1 MVYNKEAFIG
11 VDVAKARNA
20 IAIAEVRETARCVVA
35 RQWRHHVDDDMRPRW
50 PSNRASFQRRPVI
63 VGCRQLKPWEA

>member
-20 IAIAEVRETARCVVA
+20 IAIAEGER
-35 RQWRHHVDDDMRPRW
+35 
-50 PSNRASFQRRPVI
+50 N
-63 VGCRQLKPWEA
+63 G